1 MKHVHI
7 LFVLVVLLL
16 TSCSDEK
23 TDEALLQ
30 KDKEELIE
38 QLDSDKVLAYK
49 FGKICIR
56 SSAAQNDVSPEF
68 KEFKTK
74 FDKIFNKVV
83 SYDIENSE
91 ELSLM
96 DYISIYRD
104 YRAMKN
110 FVEETDEDIFPTLT
124 EALTKVYGDSITKTA
139 PLLSNEEKIVM
150 QNIEHAFLSAIV
162 IASRDLGKEISL
174 YESSKTNPELLPD
187 SEIKTLMQYFRGF
200 LFFEKKLYYLSE
212 DEISRNI
219 VWLNNNPDTD
229 LPLTR
234 VIFQWGN
241 LDNQKTHIGLHAL
254 NHLFRGFDRLMMER
268 DIDQERALLDFE
280 EFLNDAEKIGLD
292 NEIIW
297 SIETYLHLKQE
308 NSEKAISSLEKL
320 KSSILLSKKEKESI
334 EESITYLKD
343 REPDKVLNGIYD
355 KYFLSKIATKYMI
368 SILAKVDW
376 KKLMKEQNIPYTDE
390 TFKIIDT
397 FNNFIEN
404 IDKYSSMESL
414 ENAGD
419 EIKNQG
425 SKLWDKAKGLLND
438 DESEDESK
446 KESDD

>member
-1 MKHVHI
+1 MRLTHI
-7 LFVLVVLLL
+7 LFLFIILFF
-16 TSCSDEK
+16 TNCSGEK

-30 KDKEELIE
+30 KDKDELIE
-38 QLDSDKVLAYK
+38 LLDSDKVLAYK
-49 FGKICIR
+49 FVKICIR
-56 SSAAQNDVSPEF
+56 SSTAQNDVSPEF
-68 KEFKTK
+68 HEFKTK
-74 FDKIFNKVV
+74 FDRIFNKVV
-83 SYDIENSE
+83 SYDIENTE
-91 ELSLM
+91 ELSLI

-104 YRAMKN
+104 YRAMKG
-110 FVEETDEDIFPTLT
+110 FIEETDEDIFPTLT
-124 EALTKVYGDSITKTA
+124 EALNKVYGDSITKTI
-139 PLLSNEEKIVM
+139 PLLGDEEKIVI

-174 YESSKTNPELLPD
+174 YESSKTHPELIPD

-229 LPLTR
+229 LSLTR
-234 VIFQWGN
+234 AIFQWGN
-241 LDNQKTHIGLHAL
+241 LNNEKTHTGLHAL

-292 NEIIW
+292 NEVIW

-320 KSSILLSKKEKESI
+320 KSSVLLSKKEKESI
-334 EESITYLKD
+334 DESIAYLKD

-368 SILAKVDW
+368 SILAKIDW

-404 IDKYSSMESL
+404 IDKYSSTESL

-425 SKLWDKAKGLLND
+425 SKLWDKAKGLIN
-438 DESEDESK
+438 DESEGESK
-446 KESDD
+446 KNPDD